1 MAVVKRDLF
10 ESLLSDIFVN
20 IFIGGCFLNS
30 VLIRQILIIIQG
42 ILWFYFWILFL
53 NQGILFI
60 FHMISQGIF
69 AVLLEV

>member
-69 AVLLEV
+69 AVLLGV